1 MKKLILYPLTV
12 ILSICFSGTL
22 SAQVAEEVVTESG
35 TTTTETEFI
44 DDIVAKRLTID
55 NRVLPYEPIREA
67 DVPWEKRVWRVIDVR
82 EKLNKPFVYPQKYFF
97 EILIEGIM
105 NGDLAAFDKDDFKN
119 MYPPE
124 DVESK
129 LFSMDTTEIVDP
141 DTYETTLKVV
151 RNEINPEDIKR
162 FRIKEIWFFDE
173 ESASLKVRIL
183 GIAPI
188 RDVVDENTGDF
199 KYEIPMFWI
208 YYPQAR
214 ELFAKNRVFNDF
226 NDAAPMTWD
235 DVFEIRQFS
244 SYIYKASNVNDL
256 RLKDMF
262 ADSGYD
268 MLMESERIKMELFNF
283 EHDLWSY

>member
-1 MKKLILYPLTV
+1 MKQYPFLSCILL
-12 ILSICFSGTL
+12 CFFITASM
-22 SAQVAEEVVTESG
+22 AQVAEEIVTESG
-35 TTTTETEFI
+35 FTKTETEFI
-44 DDIVAKRLTID
+44 DDIVPKRLILE
-55 NRVLPYEPIREA
+55 NRVLPYEHVREA
-67 DVPWEKRVWRVIDVR
+67 DVPWEKRIWRVIDVR
-82 EKLNKPFVYPQKYFF
+82 EKLNKPFVYPKKYFF
-97 EILIEGIM
+97 EILIEGIV
-105 NGDLAAFDKDDFKN
+105 NGDLVAFDKDDFKN

-129 LFSMDTTEIVDP
+129 LFSMDTTEIMDP

-162 FRIKEIWFFDE
+162 FRVKEIWFFDE
-173 ESASLKVRIL
+173 EAAALKVRIL

-188 RDVVDENTGDF
+188 RDVVDDITGEF

-214 ELFAKNRVFNDF
+214 ELFAKHQVFNDF

-235 DVFEIRQFS
+235 DIFQIRQFS

-256 RLKDMF
+256 RLKDIYT
-262 ADSGYD
+262 DSGYD

-283 EHDLWSY
+283 EHDLWSF

>member
-1 MKKLILYPLTV
+1 MKKFVYFPLTLLYL
-12 ILSICFSGTL
+12 LSISSL
-22 SAQVAEEVVTESG
+22 MRAQVAEEIVTESG
-35 TTTTETEFI
+35 TTTTESQFI
-44 DDIVAKRLTID
+44 DDIVPKRLVVE

-67 DVPWEKRVWRVIDVR
+67 DIPWEKRIWRVIDVR
-82 EKLNKPFVYPQKYFF
+82 EKLNKPFVYPQKFFF
-97 EILIEGIM
+97 EILIDGIM
-105 NGDLAAFDKDDFKN
+105 NGDLVAFDKDDFKN

-124 DVESK
+124 DVEAQ
-129 LFSMDTTEIVDP
+129 LFSMDTTEIIDP

-151 RNEINPEDIKR
+151 RNEINPEDIRR

-173 ESASLKVRIL
+173 ESASVKVRIL

-188 RDVVDENTGDF
+188 RDVIDDNTGEY

-214 ELFAKNRVFNDF
+214 ELFAKNRVFNDY

-256 RLKDMF
+256 RLKDMYSE
-262 ADSGYD
+262 SGHD

-283 EHDLWSY
+283 EHDLWSF